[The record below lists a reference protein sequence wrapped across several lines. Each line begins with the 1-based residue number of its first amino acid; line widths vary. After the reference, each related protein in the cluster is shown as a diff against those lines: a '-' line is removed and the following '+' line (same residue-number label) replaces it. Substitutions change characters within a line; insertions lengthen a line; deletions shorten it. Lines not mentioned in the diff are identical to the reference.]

1 MAEDRIVMTRKFQKL
16 NTNLDKLVA
25 KLDRKETS
33 KKKRLQKED
42 FKERVLGD
50 ERFKGLFT
58 KDFEVED
65 DN

>member
-1 MAEDRIVMTRKFQKL
+1 MAEDRIVMTRKFPKL

-50 ERFKGLFT
+50 ARFKGLFT